1 MTSPTLKRILMI
13 INALKCAFGE
23 EHNEVYTLLVQFIP
37 HPLHIVQSQH
47 KVNNIYSYLIGN
59 SCYGMGVIDTFCVTS
74 GR

>member
-13 INALKCAFGE
+13 INALKYAFGE

-47 KVNNIYSYLIGN
+47 KVNNIFLPH
-59 SCYGMGVIDTFCVTS
+59 
-74 GR
+74 R